1 MRVSAARSRADRRP
15 GRGMLGPVG
24 SKGRGV
30 REVECEG
37 FTILVGKGDEEND
50 RLTFGVAEPRDLW
63 LHVSGP
69 AGSHV
74 VVRNPDGLELSAV
87 PRGVVER
94 AAELAAWHSKA
105 RGARGKVEVHLCRI
119 ADIRKPKGFAPGQV
133 LLKRWEAVKVYPRGL
148 DEPEAEETAAPP
160 ARPEGR
166 PRR

>member
-1 MRVSAARSRADRRP
+1 M
-15 GRGMLGPVG
+15 G
-24 SKGRGV
+24 SKGRGF

-50 RLTFGVAEPRDLW
+50 RLTFGVAEPCDLW

-74 VVRNPDGLELSAV
+74 VIRNPDGLDLADV
-87 PRGVVER
+87 PRAVVER

-119 ADIRKPKGFAPGQV
+119 ADIRKPRGFAPGQV

-148 DEPEAEETAAPP
+148 DEPEAEEAPAPAAPQ
-160 ARPEGR
+160 EGR
-166 PRR
+166 RRR